1 MDKNDRYKIIFLIM
15 FGYFLFQ
22 VSEIAELL
30 MMNVQALGGIRAD
43 LKSIEIDIS
52 TLYSKLDT
60 INSTIR
66 YYR

>member
-1 MDKNDRYKIIFLIM
+1 M

-43 LKSIEIDIS
+43 LQSIESD
-52 TLYSKLDT
+52 LDSLSRT
-60 INSTIR
+60 MVQVLNRLDSIVSALR
-66 YYR
+66 YFR